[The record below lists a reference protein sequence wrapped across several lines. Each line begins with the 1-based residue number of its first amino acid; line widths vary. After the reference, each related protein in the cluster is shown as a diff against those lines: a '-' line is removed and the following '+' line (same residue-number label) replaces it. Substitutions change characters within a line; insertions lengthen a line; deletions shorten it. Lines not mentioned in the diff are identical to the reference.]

1 MFKVFDNY
9 KIADPNLEN
18 LLEYYRESDSATRK
32 KIHGCNSSENYLNN
46 LQYYYSQKCFQ
57 FFKMLSLDIM
67 YVATKASNKLNGI
80 A

>member
-32 KIHGCNSSENYLNN
+32 KIHGCNSSKKSIFQN
-46 LQYYYSQKCFQ
+46 LE
-57 FFKMLSLDIM
+57 
-67 YVATKASNKLNGI
+67 VATPCQKV
-80 A
+80 